1 MANRESRIAYRVWQI
16 ANRVWRE
23 EMGEVMQIA
32 IVGAGIN
39 GATAAV
45 ELARRGHQVTLLD
58 PGPLPHPLAATTDIS
73 KVVRMEYGADE
84 EYMELA
90 ERALAGWHAWN
101 REFDEELFHQTG
113 VLYLRR
119 GEMKRGMYEWDS
131 WKLLTQRGHSPQR
144 LGVAEIKKRFP
155 VWNARKYVD
164 GFFDPEGGYA
174 ESGRVVLRVVEK
186 AKTLGVKLRDGIVFK
201 ELIEKNGRVRGLVTA
216 DGRKFAADVVVMA
229 TGAWTHYLLPWLK
242 PYFRANGMPVFHLA
256 PDDPENFRAT
266 VYPVF
271 AADTSATGYYGFP
284 INRDGVV
291 KIARHWDGR
300 EMHPESSARVVN
312 EAEEKNLRAFLKQTF
327 PALANARIVYRRICL
342 YSDTWD
348 GHFWVDHDPEHAGL
362 VVAAGDSGHG
372 FKFAPLWGEIIAD
385 CVEEKRNRFLKKFR
399 WRAEVKG
406 GGTEEQARFVER
418 K

>member
-1 MANRESRIAYRVWQI
+1 MSS
-16 ANRVWRE
+16 
-23 EMGEVMQIA
+23 IA
-32 IVGAGIN
+32 IIGAGIN

-45 ELARRGHQVTLLD
+45 ELVHRGHQVSLFD
-58 PGPLPHPLAATTDIS
+58 PGPIPHPLAATTDIS

-90 ERALAGWHAWN
+90 ERALAGWQEWN
-101 REFDEELFHQTG
+101 REFGIDLFHQTG

-119 GEMKRGMYEWDS
+119 GEMKRGTYEWDS
-131 WKLLTQRGHSPQR
+131 WRLLNKRGHHPQR
-144 LGVAEIKKRFP
+144 LSVPEIKKRYP
-155 VWNARKYVD
+155 MWNARKYVD

-174 ESGRVVLRVVEK
+174 ESGRVVSRIVEK
-186 AKTLGVKLRDGIVFK
+186 AKAAGVKLREGITFQ
-201 ELIEKNGRVRGLVTA
+201 ELIEKNGRVHGFRAT
-216 DGRKFAADVVVMA
+216 DGKKFSADVVIVA
-229 TGAWTHYLLPWLK
+229 AGAWTHYLLPWLK

-256 PDDPENFRAT
+256 PNSPEDFRAT
-266 VYPVF
+266 VFPVF
-271 AADTSATGYYGFP
+271 ASDTSATGYYGFP

-300 EMHPESSARVVN
+300 EMHPESNERFVN
-312 EAEEKNLRAFLKQTF
+312 EYEENNLREYLKETF
-327 PALANARIVYRRICL
+327 PSLADAPIVYRRICI

-372 FKFAPLWGEIIAD
+372 FKFAPLWGSIIAD
-385 CVEEKRNRFLKKFR
+385 AVEQKANPLLKKFR
-399 WRAEVKG
+399 WRPKVKPDK
-406 GGTEEQARFVER
+406 TEEAARFVER